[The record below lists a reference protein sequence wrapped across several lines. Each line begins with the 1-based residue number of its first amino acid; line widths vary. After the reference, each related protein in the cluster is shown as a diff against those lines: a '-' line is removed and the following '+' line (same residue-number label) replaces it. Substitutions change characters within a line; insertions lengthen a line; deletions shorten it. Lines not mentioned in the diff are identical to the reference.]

1 MTLDDFKKLK
11 IVVEK
16 DLKWDKDT
24 AQSKE
29 IQLSTLYA
37 KYLDVFMTQANIR
50 RKLELKKLKLYGT
63 LYHKY
68 KFDFQFQ
75 LDTKSEV
82 ESYINADDEYYDLS
96 LELSNQEMITNYLGE
111 VLKEIN
117 TIGFNI
123 KDYIEL
129 EKLKRGVY

>member
-1 MTLDDFKKLK
+1 MTPEDFKKLK
-11 IVVEK
+11 KLVEK
-16 DLKWDKDT
+16 DLKWEKET
-24 AQSKE
+24 AQDKE
-29 IQLSTLYA
+29 IQLSGLYA
-37 KYLDVFMTQANIR
+37 KYLDAFITQANIR
-50 RKLELKKLKLYGT
+50 RKLELKRERLFGK

-68 KFDFQFQ
+68 KFEFQFQ
-75 LDTKSEV
+75 LDSKSEV
-82 ESYINADDEYYDLS
+82 ESYIKSDEEYYEAS
-96 LELSNQEMITNYLGE
+96 LELVNQQMITDYLEE